1 MVEKL
6 RVGVKRLLETRIN
19 FWDLLFGRMSFDISI
34 YSRVLCHKRT
44 VLFLTLCLVTIFA
57 ADPSGVRNYVPLWF
71 SMIVWPV
78 AFAHYLGLYYIGFLL
93 AAAVSRIFPK
103 FRLPTPLIGLIA
115 LFPVVSLGE
124 FVAGI
129 LSNGT
134 YPQGTLSHMS
144 FYFLSVQGMETVFYR
159 FIMPGVRHEIE
170 QSNAERHL
178 IVGGEKIN
186 LRDLHHIKAHEHHV
200 HLTLSDTRKLIRARL
215 GDLVAQTNPEDG
227 FQPHRS
233 WWVARDQVKTHEHS
247 NGRMTL
253 RLHDDT
259 IVPVAR
265 TRVDAVQ
272 DWLSSHIDGPT

>member
-1 MVEKL
+1 M
-6 RVGVKRLLETRIN
+6 KRLLETRIN
-19 FWDLLFGRMSFDISI
+19 FWDLLGGRMSFDIAI

-44 VLFLTLCLVTIFA
+44 VLFLMLCLVTIFA
-57 ADPSGVRNYVPLWF
+57 ADPSGVRDYVPLWF
-71 SMIVWPV
+71 SVFVWPV
-78 AFAHYLGLYYIGFLL
+78 AFALYLGLYYVGFLL
-93 AAAVSRIFPK
+93 AAAVSRVFAG
-103 FRLPTPLIGLIA
+103 FRVPTPLIGLVA
-115 LFPVVSLGE
+115 LFPVASLCE
-124 FVAGI
+124 CVAGV
-129 LSNGT
+129 LSSGT
-134 YPQGTLSHMS
+134 YPQGTLSLM

-170 QSNAERHL
+170 QAKAERHL
-178 IVGGEKIN
+178 VVGGEKIN

-215 GDLVAQTNPEDG
+215 GDLVAQTKPEDG
-227 FQPHRS
+227 LQPHRS
-233 WWVARDQVKTHEHS
+233 WWVARHQVKTHEHS

-272 DWLSSHIDGPT
+272 DWLSSHIDGPI